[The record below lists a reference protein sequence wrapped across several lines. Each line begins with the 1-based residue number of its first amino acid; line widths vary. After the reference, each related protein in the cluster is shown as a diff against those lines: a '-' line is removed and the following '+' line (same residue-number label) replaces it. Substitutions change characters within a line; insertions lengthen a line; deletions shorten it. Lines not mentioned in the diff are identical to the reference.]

1 MFCKINWMFYVAN
14 IGIYRR
20 NYLVE
25 DYKYEDEFKELYSN
39 IENDEVKKN
48 IILEQTKFKNADH
61 NKKENDSKPTNN
73 SKLNDKN
80 EELKSPTGCMNTR
93 NKT

>member
-1 MFCKINWMFYVAN
+1 MFYVAN

-25 DYKYEDEFKELYSN
+25 DYEYEDEFKELYNN
-39 IENDEVKKN
+39 IENDELKKL
-48 IILEQTKFKNADH
+48 IIHNEQSKFKNADH
-61 NKKENDSKPTNN
+61 DKKENDSPPTNN

-80 EELKSPTGCMNTR
+80 EELKSPSCCMNTS
-93 NKT
+93 NKK